1 MNQNAERPWD
11 EGLAGPARRVAAS
24 NASPLRVTAGPGTG
38 KTYALMRRIARRLQ
52 EGAFPQ
58 GILAVTFTRTAASD
72 LQAELMRLQTD
83 GADRV
88 RAGTLHALCF
98 SILSREDVLILTG
111 RHPRPLLAFEEKF
124 LIADLS
130 HELGPG
136 RRECTRRLQAFNA
149 AWARLQSDEPGWP
162 QDAEDRRFY
171 HALLGW
177 LRFHRAMLIG
187 ELVPET
193 LRFLRDNPAL
203 PYRHTFHHVLAD
215 EYQDLNRAEQVL
227 IDLLAEDGTLT
238 VVGDEDQSIYS
249 FKYAHPEGIREFQ
262 AAADEPLEE
271 CRRCPVTVI
280 EMANA
285 LIANNP
291 DRAPRE
297 LRPAEGQPAGE
308 VYIVQW
314 PSMEAEAAGIAD
326 FITRRVADGRVQPG
340 RVLILC
346 PRRQFGYAVRDA
358 LRHRAIPAHSF
369 FQEEA
374 LEGDPANPER
384 LQSQQAF
391 TLLNLLADRQDRVA
405 LRCWC
410 GFGSQSLRA
419 GAWRRLRAHCEA
431 TNQEPWDVLLQ
442 LAAGELALPHVGSLV
457 APFRQLCEILRELEG
472 LVGDALLDTVFPPNE
487 DWADPIRRLAEK
499 LVVDDMTAADIR
511 DAFRTA
517 ITQPEMPTDVEYIR
531 VMSLHKSKGLTA
543 DLVVVMGCVEGLI
556 PAINN
561 DLPLPDQDNLLRE
574 QRRLFYVAVTR
585 TRQTLLLSS
594 VLRLPMD
601 VAYRMGATIRQG
613 GRTIASR
620 FLGDLGPAAPRP
632 IPGERLPR

>member
-1 MNQNAERPWD
+1 MNQNRERRWD

-38 KTYALMRRIARRLQ
+38 KTFALMRRVARRLQ
-52 EGAFPQ
+52 EGAFPE
-58 GILAVTFTRTAASD
+58 GIVAVTFTRTASRD
-72 LQAELMRLQTD
+72 LQTELARLETL

-111 RHPRPLLAFEEKF
+111 RHPRPLLVFEERF
-124 LIADLS
+124 LLADLS
-130 HELGPG
+130 DELGPG
-136 RRECTRRLQAFNA
+136 RRECSRRLQAFNA

-162 QDAEDRRFY
+162 RDENDRRFY
-171 HALLGW
+171 RALLAW
-177 LRFHRAMLIG
+177 LRFHRAMLVG

-193 LRFLRDNPAL
+193 LRFLRNNPEL
-203 PYRHTFHHVLAD
+203 PYRHAFHHVLAD
-215 EYQDLNRAEQVL
+215 EYQDLNRAEQLL

-262 AAADEPLEE
+262 AEADEPLEE
-271 CRRCPVTVI
+271 CRRCPIAVI
-280 EMANA
+280 NMANA

-291 DRAPRE
+291 DRALRE
-297 LRPAEGQPAGE
+297 LRPADGQPRGE
-308 VYIVQW
+308 VHIVQW
-314 PSMEAEAAGIAD
+314 PNMDSEAAGIAD
-326 FITRRVADGRVQPG
+326 FITRRVAEGQVQAG
-340 RVLILC
+340 RVLVLC

-358 LRHRAIPAHSF
+358 LRERGVPAHSF

-384 LQSQQAF
+384 LHAQQAF
-391 TLLNLLADRQDRVA
+391 TLLNLLADMRDRVA

-410 GFGSQSLRA
+410 GFGSASLRA
-419 GAWRRLRAHCEA
+419 GAWRRLRAYCEA
-431 TNQEPWDVLLQ
+431 TNQEPWDVLVQ
-442 LAAGELALPHVGSLV
+442 LDEGRLNLPRVGTLEP
-457 APFRQLCEILRELEG
+457 PFRELRVTLHELEG
-472 LVGDALLDTVFPPNE
+472 LVGEALLNTIFPEDE

-499 LVVDDMTAADIR
+499 LDIEEMSAAEQR
-511 DAFRTA
+511 DALRTA
-517 ITQPEMPTDVEYIR
+517 ITQPEMPTDVEYVR

-556 PAINN
+556 PTINY
-561 DLPLPDQDNLLRE
+561 DLPLPDQENQRRE
-574 QRRLFYVAVTR
+574 QRRLFYVALTR

-594 VLRLPMD
+594 VTRLQPD
-601 VAYRMGATIRQG
+601 VAYRMGARIRIG
-613 GRTIASR
+613 GRTVASQ
-620 FLGDLGPAAPRP
+620 FLGELGAVAPRA
-632 IPGERLPR
+632 IPGPRLPP